1 MILKTFRLLVVLAV
15 FCQLS
20 QAAIIKNSLFDF
32 ANIASTNSKIE
43 NLISGDIKAK
53 DFYFFSPYSNSEIDL
68 PVFKKMIEVSGFRL
82 LKFDDFYYVDRV
94 DENLTASNNQE
105 LSNLFYI
112 KLKNNSFDEVNSII
126 NMYDRNATYISQDNA
141 VAFKATDKEYSE
153 ILSAVSMLDE
163 KDFEQVNFKITIL
176 ETNLDDLRSRG
187 TEINSLLQGVD
198 SVDFRYFFNL
208 LTVPY
213 TANTNVSNQSSKFYG
228 VLKFLDSNSI
238 TKIKSSPFLVAK
250 NSTSVYFSNVRNIP
264 FRTSIRQVQDSQS
277 STQENFEYKDVG
289 LKLTL
294 KPRIID
300 EFVYTDIHFVYEN
313 LINTDNLTPTTTKKE
328 LKSNYKLKK
337 GDILV
342 LSGINEQIENT
353 NRTGIPILKDIWLLK
368 YLFSTQKVEVS
379 NSIISISIEV
389 F

>member
-1 MILKTFRLLVVLAV
+1 MVLVV

-20 QAAIIKNSLFDF
+20 QAAIIKNSLLDF

-43 NLISGDIKAK
+43 ILISGDIKAK

-94 DENLTASNNQE
+94 DDNLTASNNQE

-112 KLKNNSFDEVNSII
+112 KLKNN
-126 NMYDRNATYISQDNA
+126 MYDRNATYISQDNA
-141 VAFKATDKEYSE
+141 IAFKVSDKEYSE
-153 ILSAVSMLDE
+153 ILSAVSMFDD

-187 TEINSLLQGVD
+187 TEINSLLKGVD

-250 NSTSVYFSNVRNIP
+250 NNTSVYFSNVRNIP

-337 GDILV
+337 GDILI
-342 LSGINEQIENT
+342 LSGINEQVENI
-353 NRTGIPILKDIWLLK
+353 NRVGIPILKDIWLLK
-368 YLFSTQKVEVS
+368 YLFSLLQNRQQYFFLLT
-379 NSIISISIEV
+379 

>member
-1 MILKTFRLLVVLAV
+1 MILKTLRLLVVLAV

-20 QAAIIKNSLFDF
+20 QAAIIKNNLLDF

-43 NLISGDIKAK
+43 ILISGDIKAK

-153 ILSAVSMLDE
+153 ILSAVSMLDK

-187 TEINSLLQGVD
+187 TEINSLLKGVD
-198 SVDFRYFFNL
+198 SVDFRYF
-208 LTVPY
+208 
-213 TANTNVSNQSSKFYG
+213 
-228 VLKFLDSNSI
+228 
-238 TKIKSSPFLVAK
+238 
-250 NSTSVYFSNVRNIP
+250 
-264 FRTSIRQVQDSQS
+264 
-277 STQENFEYKDVG
+277 
-289 LKLTL
+289 
-294 KPRIID
+294 
-300 EFVYTDIHFVYEN
+300 
-313 LINTDNLTPTTTKKE
+313 LIC
-328 LKSNYKLKK
+328 
-337 GDILV
+337 
-342 LSGINEQIENT
+342 
-353 NRTGIPILKDIWLLK
+353 
-368 YLFSTQKVEVS
+368 
-379 NSIISISIEV
+379 
-389 F
+389 

>member
-1 MILKTFRLLVVLAV
+1 VVLAV

>member
-1 MILKTFRLLVVLAV
+1 MVLAV

-20 QAAIIKNSLFDF
+20 QAAIIKNSLLDF

-43 NLISGDIKAK
+43 ILISGDIKAK

-153 ILSAVSMLDE
+153 ILSAVSMLDK

-176 ETNLDDLRSRG
+176 ETNLDELRSRG
-187 TEINSLLQGVD
+187 TEINSLLKGVD

-228 VLKFLDSNSI
+228 VLKFLDSNAI

-250 NSTSVYFSNVRNIP
+250 NNTSVYFSNVRNIP

>member
-1 MILKTFRLLVVLAV
+1 M
-15 FCQLS
+15 
-20 QAAIIKNSLFDF
+20 FDF

>member
-1 MILKTFRLLVVLAV
+1 MVLAV